1 MALNLPLPYYPSA
14 SDAKISE
21 SDVLVYG
28 NISLLS
34 RVPAQT
40 TSTGVIETLKSITIT
55 EYIVFGSTKRRCI
68 VAIPTLDTDGNKI
81 TDQKAR
87 NLYVATKSHL
97 GIFASVKAA
106 TKYLR
111 LLSIR
116 SGDVQKLLRSESGN
130 VEVTNTTQ
138 YITTPFDTQLL
149 PDQIKGAFKVGQ
161 VIQPPKLGDLISIP
175 EIPDQASS
183 DGSLS
188 AIDTIRDS
196 IFSIDVSYDISATT
210 EVTLKIIDKDY
221 FFLENNYFVLR
232 RVIKYR
238 GREYEVAVIDVDA
251 GETGSPVLTVSL
263 RSRAVQRMK
272 RDKKAK
278 NITGSNG
285 YEFARSLAKTYGLN
299 FFGEPNPVKTQS
311 LVTARGKNSDD
322 SVWTTLTRTASD
334 GESVVFEIDG
344 TLVYATEKFLM
355 GKFGLYGELNKMYI
369 PLPYLPDYIA
379 NSDSFKDSDF
389 QKAREEF
396 PLIKWHAYRSSEND
410 PIEADGSCQIA
421 RPNGALLRPGH
432 TVLTG
437 PLPTFFSGL
446 YLCSQVSFSEG
457 TNEPVNISFKSPTKP
472 SSQENIPLSGIR
484 PGTNSFSRFKIKST
498 RSGTTVVPPPPP
510 APINLG
516 PR

>member
-1 MALNLPLPYYPSA
+1 MAINLPLPYYPSA

-21 SDVLVYG
+21 SDVLIYG

-34 RVPAQT
+34 RVAKQT
-40 TSTGVIETLKSITIT
+40 TTAGVIETLKSITIS
-55 EYIVFGSTKRRCI
+55 EDILFGATKRRAAI
-68 VAIPTLDTDGNKI
+68 GIPTLDTDGNKL
-81 TDQKAR
+81 TDQQSR
-87 NLYVATKSHL
+87 NLYAQTKSHL
-97 GIFASVKAA
+97 GVFASVKAA

-116 SGDVQKLLRSESGN
+116 SGDVQKLLSSELRN
-130 VEVTNTTQ
+130 VEPANTTQ
-138 YITTPFDTQLL
+138 YLTTPFDTQQL
-149 PDQIKGAFKVGQ
+149 PDQIKGSFKVGQ
-161 VIQPPKLGDLISIP
+161 TIQPAKLGNLISVP

-188 AIDTIRDS
+188 AIDNIRDS
-196 IFSIDVSYDISATT
+196 IIGIDVSYDMTATT
-210 EVTLKIIDKDY
+210 EVTLKIIDSNY
-221 FFLENNYFVLR
+221 FFMENNYFILR

-251 GETGSPVLTVSL
+251 GETGSPVLNIQL

-285 YEFARSLAKTYGLN
+285 YEYARSLAKTYGLN
-299 FFGEPNPVKTQS
+299 FFGEPNPVKSQS

-322 SVWTTLTRTASD
+322 SVWSTLTRTASE
-334 GESVVFEIDG
+334 GESVVFEMDG

-355 GKFGLYGELNKMYI
+355 GKFGLYGEVGKMYI
-369 PLPYLPDYIA
+369 PLPYLPDYLIS
-379 NSDSFKDSDF
+379 SDLGNNSDF
-389 QKAREEF
+389 QKSREEF

-421 RPNGALLRPGH
+421 KPNGALLRPGH

-446 YLCSQVSFSEG
+446 YLCNQVSFSEG
-457 TNEPVNISFKSPTKP
+457 SNEPVNVSFKSPTKP

-484 PGTNSFSRFKIKST
+484 PGTRSFSRFKIKTTQGSA
-498 RSGTTVVPPPPP
+498 SG
-510 APINLG
+510 N
-516 PR
+516 